1 MDVIFETKSRRFS
14 IEIGFFDTV
23 HEIKEKIHRYEGYPV
38 ASQKLFLDGRE
49 LSDDDGDTE
58 RYAILQG
65 SLLRLSLSSDPDP
78 DPAPA
83 RITVTISVSKRQFT
97 VDADAA
103 DTVARLKERIY
114 ESEGIPPSRFALYHG
129 NAELQDDTKLAEY
142 VVGDRAELHAV
153 IVGPPQQQAASGATV
168 GGKKMRVMVV
178 TKCGTKKVAVEV
190 NAGDNVGELR
200 KELQRVRGSLHFH
213 LPAEGYF
220 FIYKQNVM
228 DDDRSFRWH
237 DVRHGDTIEIFNGS
251 ITGGT

>member
-58 RYAILQG
+58 RYAILQ
-65 SLLRLSLSSDPDP
+65 
-78 DPAPA
+78 A
-83 RITVTISVSKRQFT
+83 RITVTVSVSKRQFT

-168 GGKKMRVMVV
+168 GGR
-178 TKCGTKKVAVEV
+178 
-190 NAGDNVGELR
+190 R
-200 KELQRVRGSLHFH
+200 
-213 LPAEGYF
+213 
-220 FIYKQNVM
+220 
-228 DDDRSFRWH
+228 
-237 DVRHGDTIEIFNGS
+237 
-251 ITGGT
+251 